1 MEDII
6 LQFIDIILHLDK
18 HLPAIMEAYGHFIYA
33 ILFMVVFCETG
44 LVVTPFLPGDS
55 LLFACGALAAAAPE
69 GMDITIITVIFL
81 VSAVL
86 GDATN
91 YFIGEKAGMAIINSE
106 RGIIKPEHIQKAH
119 EFYEKHGHKQSFF
132 AASLPSYVPSHPSLP
147 ALAKCTTVPLL
158 VTM

>member
-6 LQFIDIILHLDK
+6 LHFIDIVLHLDK

-55 LLFACGALAAAAPE
+55 LLFACGALAAASPD
-69 GMDITIITVIFL
+69 GMDINIITLIFL

-86 GDATN
+86 GDAT
-91 YFIGEKAGMAIINSE
+91 I
-106 RGIIKPEHIQKAH
+106 
-119 EFYEKHGHKQSFF
+119 
-132 AASLPSYVPSHPSLP
+132 
-147 ALAKCTTVPLL
+147 
-158 VTM
+158 